1 MSLAHIA
8 GKIELMLSAPG
19 PAIRPGSIEEAVC
32 LPLEG
37 HLKLGAEK
45 GCVRTENLCFPGEQV
60 SMLPDC
66 QEAISFSSKPQDKT
80 NSCPTC

>member
-8 GKIELMLSAPG
+8 GKKELMLSAPG
-19 PAIRPGSIEEAVC
+19 PAIRLDSIEEAVC
-32 LPLEG
+32 LPLEE
-37 HLKLGAEK
+37 HLILGAGK

-60 SMLPDC
+60 SILLDC

-80 NSCPTC
+80 NSCPAC